1 MDQAT
6 ERVPRLNELYQVRR
20 PARLYSSTCT
30 SPTCTRDIHNGWS
43 ELAARNLFVAPYRNE
58 LLPQHVRMMIGSLG
72 LPPQD
77 LKASHP
83 TKADRMRFGV
93 FHARQI
99 AHSVGEFLCMQE
111 CVDEESGR
119 AHEALCAEVAMTRF
133 RVTPFRSNN
142 LSDRCGEPLTT
153 PDENPD

>member
-1 MDQAT
+1 
-6 ERVPRLNELYQVRR
+6 
-20 PARLYSSTCT
+20 LYSSTCN
-30 SPTCTRDIHNGWS
+30 SPTCTRDIHNSWS
-43 ELAARNLFVAPYRNE
+43 DPAARNLVVAPYRNE
-58 LLPQHVRMMIGSLG
+58 LLPQHVRMMIRSLS

-83 TKADRMRFGV
+83 TRADRVRLDV

-119 AHEALCAEVAMTRF
+119 AHEALCAEAAMTRF
-133 RVTPFRSNN
+133 RMTLFRSNN
-142 LSDRCGEPLTT
+142 LSDRCGEPPTT
-153 PDENPD
+153 PDENPDWIKDRAERASAS